1 MAALSRRDSGVHA
14 AGAGADDE
22 DLPGLV
28 GRVEREVILVTDERV
43 DVALAD
49 RMMRIFRRDAAAA
62 AGAAGRDVIEAVL
75 ECFLRQVGVCEQR
88 TAHGH
93 AVHQTTL
100 HQIGGVAHVVDLA
113 DNENRDVHDLLDLGR
128 LVDVHADLLAVR
140 GKDVL
145 KALILDA
152 AGDLEHIN
160 ARSLEFRGEVK
171 HFVQG
176 VAARL
181 TLGTG
186 DTQHDREIA
195 ADIAAALFNDL
206 QDQAGTV
213 VDAAAVLI
221 HALVAQRA
229 EERARQHVSVRTVQR
244 DAAAAGL
251 FGAARGLAVLLD
263 HLVDLVDGDRTADSA
278 VGVRVH
284 GRAEGRD
291 ALERTDGLRTRMND
305 LRDERAAGIA
315 HALGKGGELR
325 DEGVLVQRGR
335 LADVPILMV
344 DRDSV
349 DDDVAGAALGAAHE
363 DVGELLGHGAVGGL
377 VVHAHRRHGDAV
389 LQRRS
394 AKLQRGEDLRIFHIS
409 DHVVTS

>member
-1 MAALSRRDSGVHA
+1 M
-14 AGAGADDE
+14 
-22 DLPGLV
+22 
-28 GRVEREVILVTDERV
+28 
-43 DVALAD
+43 
-49 RMMRIFRRDAAAA
+49 
-62 AGAAGRDVIEAVL
+62 
-75 ECFLRQVGVCEQR
+75 
-88 TAHGH
+88 
-93 AVHQTTL
+93 
-100 HQIGGVAHVVDLA
+100 
-113 DNENRDVHDLLDLGR
+113 
-128 LVDVHADLLAVR
+128 R

-244 DAAAAGL
+244 DAAAAG
-251 FGAARGLAVLLD
+251 F
-263 HLVDLVDGDRTADSA
+263 
-278 VGVRVH
+278 RVS
-284 GRAEGRD
+284 
-291 ALERTDGLRTRMND
+291 LS
-305 LRDERAAGIA
+305 
-315 HALGKGGELR
+315 
-325 DEGVLVQRGR
+325 Q
-335 LADVPILMV
+335 
-344 DRDSV
+344 
-349 DDDVAGAALGAAHE
+349 
-363 DVGELLGHGAVGGL
+363 
-377 VVHAHRRHGDAV
+377 
-389 LQRRS
+389 Q
-394 AKLQRGEDLRIFHIS
+394 
-409 DHVVTS
+409 